1 MLQSKMTSH
10 PRDSIFVVMET
21 YLQAW
26 FEDLKAV
33 FNENRKT
40 RMQPPLLENCWFDIS
55 FPLYIVTSKP
65 RVFTGL

>member
-1 MLQSKMTSH
+1 MLQSKMTYR
-10 PRDSIFVVMET
+10 PWDSICVVMET

-26 FEDLKAV
+26 FKGRFQWKQKNQNA
-33 FNENRKT
+33 T
-40 RMQPPLLENCWFDIS
+40 SITENCWFDIS